1 MTYYIINEF
10 CIIITIL
17 QPLIMFSINLD
28 FFLVITLKYYMHI
41 YMFAFSILII
51 ILTLIMDSTTIIK
64 KHAQI
69 VEHAHAK

>member
-1 MTYYIINEF
+1 MTYYINEF
-10 CIIITIL
+10 CIIIAIL
-17 QPLIMFSINLD
+17 QHLVMFSINLG
-28 FFLVITLKYYMHI
+28 FLVSTVKYYMHIYI

-51 ILTLIMDSTTIIK
+51 ISTLIMDSTTIIK